1 MKKIFTFLSIVLAFS
16 SCGSN
21 KSKPDASGTF
31 EAAETIISSEAA
43 GVIKQFD
50 ITEGQTLK
58 AGQSIGF
65 IDTVQL
71 YLKKKQLQA
80 QVRTTLSQKPNIAKQ
95 LASLETQL
103 KAAEKE
109 QIRISNLLKS
119 DAATQKQMDDIN
131 TQVET
136 IKKQIDA
143 QLSSL
148 GIQSENIGQ
157 QTKPLLVQ
165 IEQINDQLVKSKIIN
180 PVNGTVLTKYAEVN
194 EMAAPG
200 KSLYKIADLS
210 TLILR
215 AYVTGNQFSTLKLN
229 QKVNVLVDS
238 LDGAYKEYEGIIEWI
253 SEKAEFT
260 PKTIQTKDERANLV
274 YAIKIRVKND
284 GYLKIGM
291 YADVKF

>member
-1 MKKIFTFLSIVLAFS
+1 MSAHIVLGLS
-16 SCGSN
+16 SCSNN

-31 EAAETIISSEAA
+31 ETTETIISSEAI

-58 AGQSIGF
+58 TGQFIGF

-71 YLKKKQLQA
+71 YLKKKQLLA
-80 QVRTTLSQKPNIAKQ
+80 QIKTTLGQKPNIAKQ

-109 QIRISNLLKS
+109 QARISNLLKS
-119 DAATQKQMDDIN
+119 DAATQKQMDDVN

-157 QTKPLLVQ
+157 QTKPLQVQ
-165 IEQINDQLVKSKIIN
+165 IEQLNDQLAKCKIIN
-180 PVNGTVLTKYAEVN
+180 PVNGTVLTKYAEAN
-194 EMAAPG
+194 EVTAPG

-210 TLILR
+210 TLVLK
-215 AYVTGNQFSTLKLN
+215 AYVTGNQFSTIKLN
-229 QKVNVLVDS
+229 QKITVLVDS
-238 LDGAYKEYEGIIEWI
+238 LDGEYKAYEGIIEWI
-253 SEKAEFT
+253 SDKAEFT

-274 YAIKIRVKND
+274 YAVKIRVKND
-284 GYLKIGM
+284 GLLKIGM